1 MVDSSPI
8 VSGTILA
15 IDSAKSSPIV
25 LSALVSI
32 GNPSSPVLFGRL
44 EAIGTASSPLYTGNL
59 PGPNE
64 SVEV

>member
-1 MVDSSPI
+1 MSDSSPI
-8 VSGTILA
+8 VSGAMLGL
-15 IDSAKSSPIV
+15 DSAKSSPIV
-25 LSALVSI
+25 YSPLVSI